1 MGKVGIHL
9 TVHFPK
15 CGAECLFIAQGRGHG
30 SNGGV
35 EIANLGISSQ
45 NKLFLSFLERARF
58 KKVGP
63 EKRKRREVLQIP
75 Q

>member
-1 MGKVGIHL
+1 MFVYRARKRTWI
-9 TVHFPK
+9 
-15 CGAECLFIAQGRGHG
+15 EW
-30 SNGGV
+30 GGV

-45 NKLFLSFLERARF
+45 NKLFLSFLERVRF